1 MVSKVAQR
9 NLSLVAG
16 NVTGGGGQPPK
27 KLPNG
32 TMLIATS
39 VVVDMRFAET
49 SFVARKGCEIN

>member
-1 MVSKVAQR
+1 MVSDVAQR

-32 TMLIATS
+32 TT
-39 VVVDMRFAET
+39 F
-49 SFVARKGCEIN
+49 RKECEICGNRFCGPQGLRD

>member
-1 MVSKVAQR
+1 MVSNVAQR

-32 TMLIATS
+32 TTLIVIS
-39 VVVDMRFAET
+39 VIVDVRFVET
-49 SFVARKGCEIN
+49 NFVARKGGEIN

>member
-1 MVSKVAQR
+1 VSDVAQR

-32 TMLIATS
+32 TTLTAAS
-39 VVVDMRFAET
+39 VVVDVRFVKTDFA
-49 SFVARKGCEIN
+49 ARKGGEIN